1 MKKSDFFESLEKQ
14 ARVYQIKCA
23 ATRAKAS
30 GSDKLKTYWEAY
42 KAIERE
48 NEKDWEDFMD
58 WLCDN
63 LAPHTR
69 YNIINRKMSFKE
81 VPDYQEIYDVEE
93 TSSGMYEL

>member
-1 MKKSDFFESLEKQ
+1 MKKLDFFERLEKE

-23 ATRAKAS
+23 AIRAKAS

-42 KAIERE
+42 KVIERE
-48 NEKDWEDFMD
+48 NEKGWEDFLD

-69 YNIINRKMSFKE
+69 YNIINRKMSFKS
-81 VPDYQEIYDVEE
+81 VPPYQESYYVEE
-93 TSSGMYEL
+93 TSGEYEL